1 MSNRTNIAAA
11 SKNILFVPLNRL
23 KKSPKNV
30 RKVPHTKADIQAFAA
45 CIAALGMLQYP
56 VVEPEIGPRGKP
68 TGHYLVNAGEGRRLA
83 QVLRV
88 KRKEIKADE
97 PIRCILDT
105 EHSATE
111 ISLAENAIRSDM
123 HPADQYE
130 AFAKLHDEEGRSA
143 EDIAA
148 RFGVTAAVVR
158 QRLKLGAVS
167 PKLRAL
173 YRKGEMNL
181 DQLSAF
187 AITEDHERQE
197 RVWSELPAFNR
208 SRESILRALSEG
220 QVRSDD
226 RRAVFVGAKAYE
238 EAGGSIVRDLFD
250 AEGGGF
256 FADAE
261 LLNRLSREKLQRH
274 ADKVATEGWRWVVAE
289 PELDHEA
296 CAGMRRVFAKQ
307 APLSKNERKKLCKL
321 EARYKALYDKYPDG
335 DVPPDVAAKLERIEA
350 SIEAFCKQEY
360 AARDVALAG
369 AFVTLANDGSV
380 RIERGFVRSEDD
392 PASKTK
398 AEDQKK
404 PSAKDADGF
413 APLSE
418 KLVAELTA
426 YRTAAL
432 RNELAQHP
440 ASAFIALVHT
450 LTLATFF
457 QGSQG
462 SCLEITPKSAW
473 LSGHAPGIDESLAE
487 KQIAERYAAWAKR
500 LPQKSEA
507 LWTFIHGLSDDER
520 MGLLAHCVSLT
531 VNAIRAPRQCADESK
546 ANVAVLA
553 REVGLDMVAYW
564 QPTAASYFGRVSKE
578 RIVQAVREGASAQ
591 AAENIARMKKQAMAE
606 AAEAALTGKGWLP
619 AILRGGPDQT
629 AA

>member
-1 MSNRTNIAAA
+1 MSNRTTKDV
-11 SKNILFVPLNRL
+11 SKNILSVPLNRL

-30 RKVPHTKADIQAFAA
+30 RKVPHTKADIQALAA
-45 CIAALGMLQYP
+45 SIAALSMLQYP
-56 VVEPEIGPRGKP
+56 VIEPELGPRGKP
-68 TGHYLVNAGEGRRLA
+68 TGDYLVNAGEGRRLA
-83 QVLRV
+83 QLLRV
-88 KRKEIKADE
+88 KRKEIRPDE

-111 ISLAENAIRSDM
+111 ISLAENAIRTDM

-130 AFAKLHDEEGRSA
+130 AFAKLHSEEGMSA

-167 PKLRAL
+167 PKLRTL
-173 YRKGEMNL
+173 YRKGEINL

-197 RVWSELPAFNR
+197 RVWSELPPFNR
-208 SRESILRALSEG
+208 SREAILRALSEG

-238 EAGGSIVRDLFD
+238 EAGGSIIRDLFD

-261 LLNRLSREKLQRH
+261 LLNRLAREKLQRH
-274 ADKVATEGWRWVVAE
+274 ANKVADEGWRWVVAE
-289 PELDHEA
+289 PEFDHAA
-296 CAGMRRVFAKQ
+296 CAAMRRVFAKPV
-307 APLSKNERKKLCKL
+307 PLSKTERKKLRKL
-321 EARYKALYDKYPDG
+321 LARMDALHEQHTECD
-335 DVPPDVAAKLERIEA
+335 PPADEVARIEA
-350 SIEAFCKQEY
+350 DIEALRKEEY
-360 AARDVALAG
+360 KARDIALAG
-369 AFVTLANDGSV
+369 AFVTLASDGSV
-380 RIERGFVRSEDD
+380 RIERGFVRAEDE
-392 PASKTK
+392 PESKAK
-398 AEDQKK
+398 AEDQKGQR
-404 PSAKDADGF
+404 PAKDADGL

-426 YRTAAL
+426 YRTSAL

-440 ASAFIALVHT
+440 ATALIALVHA

-457 QGSQG
+457 QGSEG
-462 SCLEITPKSAW
+462 SCLEIKPERTW
-473 LSGHAPGIDESLAE
+473 LSGHAPGIDESVAE
-487 KQIAERYAAWAKR
+487 QQIAERHAAWGKR
-500 LPQKSEA
+500 LPQKPEA
-507 LWTFIHGLSDDER
+507 LWTFIHGLPEDER

-531 VNAIRAPRQCADESK
+531 ANAIRAPRESTDESE
-546 ANVAVLA
+546 AHAAVLA

-564 QPTAASYFGRVSKE
+564 QPTAANYFGRVSKE
-578 RIVQAVREGASAQ
+578 RIVQAVREGASEQ

-606 AAEAALTGKGWLP
+606 AAEVALAGKGWLP
-619 AILRGGPDQT
+619 ALLRQ

>member
-1 MSNRTNIAAA
+1 MSNRTTKDV
-11 SKNILFVPLNRL
+11 SKNILSVPLNRL

-30 RKVPHTKADIQAFAA
+30 RKVPHTKADIQALAA
-45 CIAALGMLQYP
+45 SIAALSMLQYP
-56 VVEPEIGPRGKP
+56 VIEPELGPRGKP
-68 TGHYLVNAGEGRRLA
+68 TGDYLVNAGEGRRLA
-83 QVLRV
+83 QLLRV
-88 KRKEIKADE
+88 KRKEIRPDE

-111 ISLAENAIRSDM
+111 ISLAENAIRTDM

-130 AFAKLHDEEGRSA
+130 AFAKLHSEEGMSA

-167 PKLRAL
+167 PKLRTL
-173 YRKGEMNL
+173 YRKGEINL

-197 RVWSELPAFNR
+197 RVWSELPPFNR
-208 SRESILRALSEG
+208 SREAILRALSEG

-238 EAGGSIVRDLFD
+238 EAGGSIIRDLFD

-261 LLNRLSREKLQRH
+261 LLNRLAREKLQRH
-274 ADKVATEGWRWVVAE
+274 ANKVADEGWRWVVAE
-289 PELDHEA
+289 PEFDHAA
-296 CAGMRRVFAKQ
+296 CAAMRRVFAKPV
-307 APLSKNERKKLCKL
+307 PLSKTERKKLRKL
-321 EARYKALYDKYPDG
+321 LARMDALHEQHTECD
-335 DVPPDVAAKLERIEA
+335 PPADEVARIEA
-350 SIEAFCKQEY
+350 DIEALRKEEY
-360 AARDVALAG
+360 KARDIALAG
-369 AFVTLANDGSV
+369 AFVTLASDGSV
-380 RIERGFVRSEDD
+380 RIERGFVRAEDE
-392 PASKTK
+392 PESKAK
-398 AEDQKK
+398 AEDQKGQR
-404 PSAKDADGF
+404 PAKDADGL

-426 YRTAAL
+426 YRTSAL

-440 ASAFIALVHT
+440 ATALIALVHA

-457 QGSQG
+457 QGSEG
-462 SCLEITPKSAW
+462 SCLEIKPERTW
-473 LSGHAPGIDESLAE
+473 LSGHAPGIDESVAE
-487 KQIAERYAAWAKR
+487 QQIAERHAAWGKR
-500 LPQKSEA
+500 LPQKPEA
-507 LWTFIHGLSDDER
+507 LWTFIHGLPEDER

-531 VNAIRAPRQCADESK
+531 ANAIRAPRESTDESE
-546 ANVAVLA
+546 AHAAVLA

-564 QPTAASYFGRVSKE
+564 QPTAANYFGRVSKE
-578 RIVQAVREGASAQ
+578 RIVQAVREGASEQ

-606 AAEAALTGKGWLP
+606 AAEAALAGKGWLP
-619 AILRGGPDQT
+619 AILRGGPDQ
-629 AA
+629 AAA

>member
-1 MSNRTNIAAA
+1 MSNRTNSAAV
-11 SKNILFVPLNRL
+11 SKNILFVPLCNL

-45 CIAALGMLQYP
+45 SIAALGMLQYP
-56 VVEPEIGPRGKP
+56 VVEPEVGPRGKP
-68 TGHYLVNAGEGRRLA
+68 TGNYLVNAGEGRRLA
-83 QVLRV
+83 QWLRV
-88 KRKEIKADE
+88 KRKEIGPNE

-111 ISLAENAIRSDM
+111 ISLAENAIRADM
-123 HPADQYE
+123 HPVDQYE
-130 AFAKLHDEEGRSA
+130 AFAKLHGEEGMSA

-148 RFGVTAAVVR
+148 RFGVTAIVVR

-187 AITEDHERQE
+187 AITEDHKRQE
-197 RVWSELPAFNR
+197 RVWKELPPFNR

-226 RRAVFVGAKAYE
+226 RRAVFVGSKAYE
-238 EAGGSIVRDLFD
+238 EAGGTIIRDLFD

-261 LLNRLSREKLQRH
+261 LLNRLARENLQRH
-274 ADKVATEGWRWVVAE
+274 ADKVADEGWRWVVAE
-289 PELDHEA
+289 PEFDHQA
-296 CAGMRRVFAKQ
+296 SAAMRRVFAKPV
-307 APLSKNERKKLCKL
+307 PLSKAERKRLRQL

-350 SIEAFCKQEY
+350 AVETLCKQEY
-360 AARDVALAG
+360 AARDLALAG

-380 RIERGFVRSEDD
+380 RIERGFVRAEDE
-392 PASKTK
+392 PKSKAK
-398 AEDQKK
+398 AEGQKGK
-404 PSAKDADGF
+404 HPAKDADGL

-426 YRTAAL
+426 YRTSAL

-440 ASAFIALVHT
+440 ATALIALVHT

-457 QGSQG
+457 QGGGG
-462 SCLEITPKSAW
+462 SCLEIMPKSAW
-473 LSGHAPGIDESLAE
+473 LSGHAPGIDEGVAE
-487 KQIAERYAAWAKR
+487 KQIAERHAAWGKR
-500 LPQKSEA
+500 LPSKPEA
-507 LWTFIHGLSDDER
+507 LWTFIHGLSENER
-520 MGLLAHCVSLT
+520 LGLLAHCVSLAI
-531 VNAIRAPRQCADESK
+531 NAIRAPRQCADESE
-546 ANVAVLA
+546 ANAAILA
-553 REVGLDMVAYW
+553 REVALDMTTYW
-564 QPTAASYFGRVSKE
+564 QPTAASYLGRVSKE
-578 RIVQAVREGASAQ
+578 RIVQAVREGASDQ
-591 AAENIARMKKQAMAE
+591 AAENIAHMKKQAMAE
-606 AAEAALTGKGWLP
+606 AAAAALAEKGWLP
-619 AILRGGPDQT
+619 ALLRVAP
-629 AA
+629 